1 MQITD
6 VRIRK
11 VEKEGK
17 MKAVVSIT
25 IDEEF
30 VVHDIKIIE
39 GEKGLFIA
47 MPSRKAADGEY
58 RDIAHEAG
66 IFQHCQNPKVEQQG
80 RDENPLLFLC
90 KGGLPCL
97 FALFIQF
104 RLCLV
109 KGNLVF
115 RRHIPDF
122 HRCQICSHRGRQ
134 QINENPPTG
143 NKIKYIVSN
152 KKRYPSATLWCQ
164 EICCGSQYK
173 KNDKSK

>member
-39 GEKGLFIA
+39 GEKGPFIA

-58 RDIAHEAG
+58 RDIAHP
-66 IFQHCQNPKVEQQG
+66 INSNT
-80 RDENPLLFLC
+80 RDR
-90 KGGLPCL
+90 
-97 FALFIQF
+97 IQK
-104 RLCLV
+104 LIL
-109 KGNLVF
+109 
-115 RRHIPDF
+115 
-122 HRCQICSHRGRQ
+122 
-134 QINENPPTG
+134 E
-143 NKIKYIVSN
+143 KY
-152 KKRYPSATLWCQ
+152 Q
-164 EICCGSQYK
+164 ETM
-173 KNDKSK
+173 DAEE